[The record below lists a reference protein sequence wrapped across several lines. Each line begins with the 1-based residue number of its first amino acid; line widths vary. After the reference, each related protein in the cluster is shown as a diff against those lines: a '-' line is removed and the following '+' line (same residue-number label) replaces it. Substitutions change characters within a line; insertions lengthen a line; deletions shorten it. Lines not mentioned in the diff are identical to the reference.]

1 LEIESLFSSTRWE
14 ILRALSN
21 VSLSPMELASQLN
34 TTSAN
39 ISQQLRLLELAGL
52 VKSEKTS
59 NVDKGKPRVIYS
71 ISENNAYLI
80 LAAKNF
86 AQKKLLKINNYHNF
100 ILKSWFLDNQ
110 DHHRLV
116 SEIYNDVEPELDKI
130 EVVAAKN
137 SGGDLKIFVVGKT
150 FKCNLPK
157 VRVDY
162 VTVGELAKKSDIV
175 VLYDPLGKLNKKGE
189 GKNE

>member
-1 LEIESLFSSTRWE
+1 MEIESLFSSTRWE
-14 ILRALSN
+14 ILRALSK
-21 VSLSPMELASQLN
+21 VSLSPMELASVLD

-59 NVDKGKPRVIYS
+59 NVNKGKPRVIYS
-71 ISENNAYLI
+71 IFENNAYLI

-110 DHHRLV
+110 DHHKLV
-116 SEIYNDVEPELDKI
+116 SELYTQMEPSLKTT
-130 EVVAAKN
+130 EVVAVKN
-137 SGGDLKIFVVGKT
+137 SGGDLKVYVVGAK

-157 VRVDY
+157 VRIEF
-162 VTVGELAKKSDIV
+162 VTTSELSKKSDMVI
-175 VLYDPLGKLNKKGE
+175 LYDPLGKLNQKGE

>member
-1 LEIESLFSSTRWE
+1 MEIESLFSSTRWE

>member
-1 LEIESLFSSTRWE
+1 
-14 ILRALSN
+14 
-21 VSLSPMELASQLN
+21 MELASQLN

>member
-14 ILRALSN
+14 ILRALSK
-21 VSLSPMELASQLN
+21 VSLSPMELASVLN

-59 NVDKGKPRVIYS
+59 NVNKGKPRVIYS
-71 ISENNAYLI
+71 IFENNAYLI

-110 DHHRLV
+110 DHHKLV
-116 SEIYNDVEPELDKI
+116 SELYTQMEPSLKTT
-130 EVVAAKN
+130 EVVAVKN
-137 SGGDLKIFVVGKT
+137 SGGDLKVYVVGAK

-157 VRVDY
+157 VRIEF
-162 VTVGELAKKSDIV
+162 VTTSELSKKSDMVI
-175 VLYDPLGKLNKKGE
+175 LYDPLGKLNQKGE

>member
-1 LEIESLFSSTRWE
+1 MEIESLFSSTRWE
-14 ILRALSN
+14 ILRALSK
-21 VSLSPMELASQLN
+21 VSLSPMELASVLN

-59 NVDKGKPRVIYS
+59 NVNKGKPRVIYS
-71 ISENNAYLI
+71 IFENNAYLI

-110 DHHRLV
+110 DHHKLV
-116 SEIYNDVEPELDKI
+116 SELYTQMEPSLKTT
-130 EVVAAKN
+130 EVVAVKN
-137 SGGDLKIFVVGKT
+137 SGGDLKVYVVGAK

-157 VRVDY
+157 VRIEF
-162 VTVGELAKKSDIV
+162 VTTSELSKKSDMVI
-175 VLYDPLGKLNKKGE
+175 LYDPLGKLNQKGE